1 MGLSH
6 AGIAGPLSG
15 ITVLD
20 LTRVLAGP
28 YCTMM
33 LGDLGARVIK
43 VESPGKG
50 DDARQYGPMVNGH
63 STYFVSVNRGKQSIA
78 LDLKAAGDRETF
90 ERLLAVADV
99 LVENFRPGVM
109 EKLGYGWDALEQRFP
124 RLIYG
129 AISGFGHSGPYRN
142 RPAYDVVVQA
152 MGGLMSMTGYPDG
165 LPTRVGTS
173 IGDIGAGL
181 FLAFGISSALY
192 QRERTGKGAKI
203 DVGMLDCQVA
213 LLENAVTRYAAT
225 GEIPQ
230 PLGTRHPFSTPFQ
243 AFRTGDGWIVIAAG
257 NDRLFHVLTKA
268 LARDDLADNSLFHS
282 VVERTRHH
290 EALRVEIELTLAT
303 RTTQEWLDILEA
315 AGVPCGRLNTVAE
328 VVADPQIKA
337 RNMVCSVHSHDGST
351 FAVAGNPVKFP
362 AFADPAVRPDSPA
375 LDQHRAM
382 ILAELGVSTRLE
394 ATKGSN
400 SSSGSAPNS
409 RHQDVQ

>member
-1 MGLSH
+1 MVPKH
-6 AGIAGPLSG
+6 AGVAGPLSG

-33 LGDLGARVIK
+33 LADLGARVIK
-43 VESPGKG
+43 VEAPGKG
-50 DDARQYGPMVNGH
+50 DDARQYGPIVNGH

-78 LDLKAAGDRETF
+78 LDLKAPDDRDTF
-90 ERLLAVADV
+90 ERLLQVADV

-109 EKLGYGWDALEQRFP
+109 ERLGYGWDTLEQRFP

-129 AISGFGHSGPYRN
+129 AVSGFGHTGPYRS

-192 QRERTGKGAKI
+192 ARERTGKGTKI
-203 DVGMLDCQVA
+203 DVSMLDCQVA
-213 LLENAVTRYAAT
+213 LLENAVTSYAAT
-225 GEIPQ
+225 GQVPQ

-257 NDRLFHVLTKA
+257 NDRLFQSLTKA
-268 LARDDLADNSLFHS
+268 LGRDDLANNSLFCS

-290 EALRVEIELTLAT
+290 EALRVEIELTLSG
-303 RTTQEWLDILEA
+303 RTTQEWLDILEKA
-315 AGVPCGRLNTVAE
+315 EIPCGRLNTIAD
-328 VVADPQIKA
+328 VVSDAQIQA
-337 RNMVCSVHSHDGST
+337 RNMICSVHNHDGST

-362 AFADPAVRPDSPA
+362 GVDDPAVRPASPA
-375 LDQHRAM
+375 LDQHRDA
-382 ILAELGVSTRLE
+382 ILSELDLLF
-394 ATKGSN
+394 
-400 SSSGSAPNS
+400 
-409 RHQDVQ
+409 D